1 MLSLTRWFSKIIGIQ
16 LALLMFAPSA
26 LADKITVAVA
36 SNFASAF
43 EVIAQDF
50 EAKSGHKVETATG
63 STGKIFA
70 QIQQGAPFDLFLA
83 ADQDRPR
90 ALVAGNPAYERASYA
105 QGQLTIVSRVNAPPL
120 AEARIGIADPA
131 TAPYGAAALR
141 TLKTLG
147 FEPAA
152 LNIVNGQNVAN
163 VASYLHS
170 GNIDIGFLAASQHFP
185 NARFT
190 TEIVRDIRLTQ
201 DMVLLSQTPAA
212 IALFA
217 YMQSDSVRT
226 ALPDLGYLAPN
237 GEETYIEPVE
247 HSSVTLWPSIRLS
260 LLLASATTLILL
272 AIGIPIAWW
281 LTITQSRMRPV
292 VETITALPLV
302 VPPTVLGFYLLVMFA
317 PTTPIG
323 RLWITL
329 TGDTLTFSFA
339 GLLVASVLYSL
350 PFAVQP
356 LHTGFQAI
364 GRGTIEAA
372 QTMGASRM
380 SLFLR
385 VILPLSRRGVLTA
398 TVLSFAHTI
407 GEFGVVLM
415 VGGNLPGKTR
425 VISIEIFNRVE
436 VLDYRAAHVL
446 AGGLL
451 VFSFLALFLI
461 YSLNGRAARS
471 GIAGENHD

>member
-1 MLSLTRWFSKIIGIQ
+1 M
-16 LALLMFAPSA
+16 
-26 LADKITVAVA
+26 
-36 SNFASAF
+36 
-43 EVIAQDF
+43 
-50 EAKSGHKVETATG
+50 
-63 STGKIFA
+63 
-70 QIQQGAPFDLFLA
+70 
-83 ADQDRPR
+83 
-90 ALVAGNPAYERASYA
+90 
-105 QGQLTIVSRVNAPPL
+105 
-120 AEARIGIADPA
+120 
-131 TAPYGAAALR
+131 
-141 TLKTLG
+141 
-147 FEPAA
+147 EPA
-152 LNIVNGQNVAN
+152 
-163 VASYLHS
+163 
-170 GNIDIGFLAASQHFP
+170 
-185 NARFT
+185 
-190 TEIVRDIRLTQ
+190 
-201 DMVLLSQTPAA
+201 
-212 IALFA
+212 
-217 YMQSDSVRT
+217 
-226 ALPDLGYLAPN
+226 
-237 GEETYIEPVE
+237 ET
-247 HSSVTLWPSIRLS
+247 SSVTLWPSIRLS

-471 GIAGENHD
+471 GIAGGNS